1 MTGQPREPRRG
12 RRGLAKLRAEQTA
25 CIRGH
30 HFDAA
35 NTRWNRDA
43 AGYLHRQCRQ
53 CERDWYANRRA
64 AGGGYPASGGES

>member
-30 HFDAA
+30 QFDVV
-35 NTRWNRDA
+35 NTRWQVDA
-43 AGYLHRQCRQ
+43 AGYMHRQCRR
-53 CERDWYANRRA
+53 CVREYSAGRRPVRRNRR
-64 AGGGYPASGGES
+64 GEL